1 MSMSE
6 PTRPR
11 RAIPTGA
18 IKAEIARLIEA
29 GRMNAGERLTEVKI
43 ASAAGLS
50 RAPIRRAMEEL
61 AAEGVLEARE
71 TRGFSLRVGWADPS
85 WQALRDATGPEE
97 AAYLRIAMDRFRGQ
111 LPDAISENAVAT
123 GYGLGKAET
132 SRVLTRMARE
142 GWIEKRAG
150 YGWQF
155 LPTFPTRDVY
165 LQGYRFRQLVEPAAL
180 LEPGFALGRDVL
192 DGIEAGQRAVLDGI
206 GRGISFAAIFEA
218 GCAFHEGLMRAS
230 RNAFMLDAV
239 ERVNR
244 MRRLVE
250 FRALDAAIVR
260 RQTAEHL
267 AILDALRLGDRARA
281 STMLAA
287 HLGGASAAKLDRLA
301 LGSPAP
307 TF

>member
-1 MSMSE
+1 
-6 PTRPR
+6 
-11 RAIPTGA
+11 
-18 IKAEIARLIEA
+18 
-29 GRMNAGERLTEVKI
+29 
-43 ASAAGLS
+43 
-50 RAPIRRAMEEL
+50 MEEL
-61 AAEGVLEARE
+61 AADGVLEARE
-71 TRGFSLRVGWADPS
+71 TRGFSLRVGWEDPS
-85 WQALRDATGPEE
+85 WQALRDAKGPEDS
-97 AAYLRIAMDRFRGQ
+97 AYLRIAMDRFRGQ
-111 LPDAISENAVAT
+111 LPDAISENAIAT

-132 SRVLTRMARE
+132 SRVLARMARE

-155 LPTFPTRDVY
+155 LPTFPTREVY

-180 LEPGFALGRDVL
+180 LEPAFTLSGQALAS
-192 DGIEAGQRAVLDGI
+192 IEAGQLAVLDGM
-206 GRGISFAAIFEA
+206 GRGISFAAIFDA

-230 RNAFMLDAV
+230 GNAFMLDAV

-250 FRALDAAIVR
+250 YRALDAAIVR

-267 AILDALRLGDRARA
+267 AILDALRDGDRARA
-281 STMLAA
+281 SAMLSS
-287 HLGGASAAKLDRLA
+287 HLGGASAAKLDRLD